1 MKKRRISGKR
11 SAQIGLS
18 VLLAATLAVVA
29 AGCSSTSGGKAG
41 QTPKTSPAA
50 SGASGP
56 KYDRNEK
63 AELTIWMT
71 QVGTSKPGQKP
82 GEWLKEDLVP
92 EWNKVFPNVKVNVE
106 IIPFDLVNEKI
117 TTAIASR
124 TTPDILMDYPGR
136 TLAYGQMGA
145 LLKLDDILPPADLVQ
160 IHKNPDIMKMV
171 SVKGNIVTMPYYATQ
186 VALVL
191 NKSLWKEAGAE
202 NLLPQNP
209 ERTWTPEQFKAALK
223 AVANKEK
230 GVYGLTLFALNE
242 QGDQLYNNL
251 LVSFGAKLFN
261 DDYSKFTAA
270 DSPGSEQALA
280 FLKSLV
286 DEQLVHPHPE
296 TLTSVNAL
304 DLWKQRKGG
313 MIVASATHSDVV
325 NNGLKDGSVAGPHEY
340 MYVNFPSTMPG
351 KSALKTEVGFG
362 VAFKTGNETREKW
375 SKKFLYWS
383 MNENSIFASAT
394 KTFNPLGN
402 EPNWVV
408 SDPELRFLAK
418 LSMKTKEWPVID
430 PGWGIKGY
438 PDMRAA
444 MFPEMQRLFI
454 GQTTPKQA
462 NDNIS
467 AKLNE
472 VIKKNKP

>member
-1 MKKRRISGKR
+1 MKKRHRSGKR
-11 SAQIGLS
+11 TTRIGLS
-18 VLLAATLAVVA
+18 VLLVA
-29 AGCSSTSGGKAG
+29 AMAAFAVGCSR
-41 QTPKTSPAA
+41 A
-50 SGASGP
+50 SGDSAGRTTKPSQPASAAPGQN
-56 KYDRNEK
+56 YDRNEK

-71 QVGTSKPGQKP
+71 QVGTYKPGQKP
-82 GEWLKEDLVP
+82 GEWVKDDLVP

-145 LLKLDDILPPADLVQ
+145 LLKLDDILPPTDLVQ
-160 IHKNPDIMKMV
+160 IHKNLDIMKMV
-171 SVKGNIVTMPYYATQ
+171 SVKGDIVTMPYYATQ
-186 VALVL
+186 VALLL
-191 NKSLWKEAGAE
+191 NRSLWKEAGAE

-209 ERTWTPEQFKAALK
+209 DRTWTPEQFKAALK

-286 DEQLVHPHPE
+286 DEGLVNPHPE

-304 DLWKQRKGG
+304 DLWRQRKNG
-313 MIVASATHSDVV
+313 MIVANATHSDLIV
-325 NNGLKDGSVAGPHEY
+325 NGLKDGSVAAPHEY
-340 MYVNFPSTMPG
+340 MYVNFPSTTPG
-351 KSALKTEVGFG
+351 KSALKTEIGFG
-362 VAFKTGNETREKW
+362 VAFKTGNATREKW
-375 SKKFLYWS
+375 AKKFLYWS
-383 MNENSIFASAT
+383 MNENTIFAGAT

-402 EPNWVV
+402 EPAWVV

-418 LSMKTKEWPVID
+418 LSMKTKEWPVVD
-430 PGWGIKGY
+430 SGWGIKGY
-438 PDMRAA
+438 PEMRAA

-462 NDNIS
+462 IANIS
-467 AKLNE
+467 AKTND
-472 VIKKNKP
+472 VIAKYKK